1 METCETRLK
10 ILNAKQAYRKRF
22 HKREIELNPKI
33 SDVTTSKRRGKL
45 FIIAE
50 ILEIAKEGTL
60 KTQIMYKANL
70 SFAQLTEYLKF
81 MLKIKLIQ
89 KLNHQGKDVYIA
101 SEKGLDFLQRQ
112 CELTE
117 LLKTEEEKTKNGT
130 RIPPASLLRKS

>member
-1 METCETRLK
+1 MKPCETRLK
-10 ILNAKQAYRKRF
+10 ILSAKQCYRKQIW
-22 HKREIELNPKI
+22 KREIELN
-33 SDVTTSKRRGKL
+33 SWTAETTSKRRDKL
-45 FIIAE
+45 YIIAE

-89 KLNHQGKDVYIA
+89 KLTNKGKDVYITTD
-101 SEKGLDFLQRQ
+101 KGLDFLQRQ
-112 CELTE
+112 CELIE
-117 LLKTEEEKTKNGT
+117 LLKTEEEKPKNGA

>member
-1 METCETRLK
+1 MKPCETRLK
-10 ILNAKQAYRKRF
+10 ILSAKQSYRKQIW
-22 HKREIELNPKI
+22 KREIELN
-33 SDVTTSKRRGKL
+33 SWTAETTSKRRDKL
-45 FIIAE
+45 YIIAE

-89 KLNHQGKDVYIA
+89 KLTNQGKDIYIA
-101 SEKGLDFLQRQ
+101 TDKGLDFLQRQ

-117 LLKTEEEKTKNGT
+117 LLKTEEEKPKNGA
-130 RIPPASLLRKS
+130 RIPPANLFHKS